1 MGRLPSFP
9 LFDNSLTPLKNRF
22 CGARVANKGLAN
34 RPNRYLLLTPL
45 DQQIDQ
51 TPIPPR
57 DLFLSRIV
65 PERYA
70 HTMSE
75 IARIR
80 THADRSVP
88 EKAAEFLAAG
98 LIAHVGIVQ
107 DGQPFVIPMIYG
119 YDPAVPD
126 RLYLHGSQSSRLQ
139 NFLATG
145 APVCVEVTTV
155 DGLVY
160 SRSALY
166 HSANYRSV
174 VCFGTAHP
182 VADAAQKDAIFEKM
196 ITRYFAGRTPGKD
209 YLPSSQAELDA
220 TSMVEVRIREM
231 SAKMRVGPPAGPNDR
246 NPDALGTCG
255 VEEFVLQKKDVP
267 AGR

>member
-1 MGRLPSFP
+1 
-9 LFDNSLTPLKNRF
+9 
-22 CGARVANKGLAN
+22 
-34 RPNRYLLLTPL
+34 
-45 DQQIDQ
+45 
-51 TPIPPR
+51 
-57 DLFLSRIV
+57 
-65 PERYA
+65 
-70 HTMSE
+70 MSE
-75 IARIR
+75 ISRIR

-88 EKAAEFLAAG
+88 DKAPEFLAAG

-119 YDPAVPD
+119 YDPAEPD
-126 RLYLHGSQSSRLQ
+126 RLYLHGSQASRLQ

-174 VCFGTAHP
+174 VCFGTAHTI
-182 VADAAQKDAIFEKM
+182 ADNAVKDAVFEKM
-196 ITRYFAGRTPGKD
+196 IARYFSGRTAGTD
-209 YLPSSQAELDA
+209 YLPSSPAELDA

-231 SAKMRVGPPAGPNDR
+231 SAKMRVGPPAGPNDAR
-246 NPDALGTCG
+246 PDAIGSCG
-255 VEEFVLQKKDVP
+255 VEEFVTTRRKVP
-267 AGR
+267 AGQ